1 MDNNTE
7 QVQFLPLCMCRNAY
21 LKYDTVRA
29 PCSANHVLRCYCF
42 RKQRQSTS
50 VVFFA
55 ITFSIPYGALCHG
68 GPLQSIPQN
77 IGQITKFIRAVQHF
91 RGPIRRRY
99 NAASPSEKQFK
110 FRSLLRGHHTPQRVL
125 RRVLT
130 GCGNCAEAR
139 IFLHNAQTLP
149 PAHAHSGQSFL
160 MAPSIQLENAGVFAA
175 SENAW
180 SRAVL

>member
-1 MDNNTE
+1 MFS
-7 QVQFLPLCMCRNAY
+7 QSRSPLLLFPQATPIY
-21 LKYDTVRA
+21 LRRLLCNYLFHPVWCVMSWRPIAIYPPKHWT
-29 PCSANHVLRCYCF
+29 NHKIHTGGAAF
-42 RKQRQSTS
+42 PGSNQEAIQRRLIVCQM
-50 VVFFA
+50 
-55 ITFSIPYGALCHG
+55 
-68 GPLQSIPQN
+68 
-77 IGQITKFIRAVQHF
+77 
-91 RGPIRRRY
+91 
-99 NAASPSEKQFK
+99 PSEKQ